1 MQISKETI
9 SLLSNFSEIN
19 TSIVIKTGNE
29 LKTISDMKN
38 ILART
43 TVKEDFPLQFAI
55 YDLPEFLNLA
65 SSSIFQGADY
75 DLGDESLQIEKD
87 DARVTYWYAAEEI
100 ITSAPDK
107 NINMPEGE
115 VSFTLTKSKLKAI
128 TKMEGVL
135 KKPDLAILSSG
146 ENITLSVYDKKDPT
160 SNTFNLDAGLGNGDT
175 FSFLMKV
182 HYLSKLLEGD
192 YDVIISSENI
202 SHFSHK
208 DLDLDY
214 WIAIEPDSTYN
225 GKSFKKPLKDK

>member
-75 DLGDESLQIEKD
+75 DLGDESL
-87 DARVTYWYAAEEI
+87 
-100 ITSAPDK
+100 
-107 NINMPEGE
+107 
-115 VSFTLTKSKLKAI
+115 
-128 TKMEGVL
+128 
-135 KKPDLAILSSG
+135 
-146 ENITLSVYDKKDPT
+146 
-160 SNTFNLDAGLGNGDT
+160 
-175 FSFLMKV
+175 
-182 HYLSKLLEGD
+182 
-192 YDVIISSENI
+192 
-202 SHFSHK
+202 
-208 DLDLDY
+208 
-214 WIAIEPDSTYN
+214 
-225 GKSFKKPLKDK
+225 